1 MHIGFLG
8 DFKQLIP
15 MGYKF
20 SKLYAGNYIC
30 YHKDGIWIWR
40 KGKEVEIDD
49 LYGQSYVLLNYLIQ
63 NDFKIGNEHNI
74 IVLNREEAK
83 IEEYDTTKHSDFFLI
98 LNKSSDEEV
107 DSFYKRYYKKYLR
120 QEIVDCLKQLYEMNL
135 IEIKEQ

>member
-107 DSFYKRYYKKYLR
+107 ESFYKRYYKKYLR